1 MKVKSTQYFDNYKR
15 TNATI
20 SSNSWKEIPHVSF
33 MYEPDVT
40 EICAVLE
47 KINEDRKPERK
58 ITFDTVIVK
67 IIAEGLKAAPIMNA
81 HIDYKHRFVDGKIK
95 LMKNINISVPIP
107 IDDGKSINVTLKKVN
122 TKSLDKLIDDVL
134 DIKRKIANTN
144 IDQFLFDSYASTV
157 NTVKKRK
164 SAKFVTHFMSKLI
177 NKSES
182 DSLLKGQDLKDYRKI
197 PKTERMLGNQ
207 IESATTSVTST
218 SSLYLGQRG
227 STALMAITPPQVTT
241 FSIGG
246 VTEKPGVLTNEDGS
260 KSVAVRKIV
269 PICIAFDHR
278 GLDFG
283 ETVPFMKRT
292 DEIFE
297 NPEIINSWLGYED
310 ELASSIAQ

>member
-15 TNATI
+15 TTATI

-40 EICAVLE
+40 ELCEVLE
-47 KINEDRKPERK
+47 KINENREHERK
-58 ITFDTVIVK
+58 IAIDTVILK
-67 IIAEGLKAAPIMNA
+67 IIAHGLKAAPIMNA
-81 HIDYKHRFVDGKIK
+81 HIDYKHHFVDGKIK
-95 LMKNINISVPIP
+95 LMKNINISVPIS
-107 IDDGKSINVTLKKVN
+107 IGDEKHINVTLKKVDK
-122 TKSLDKLIDDVL
+122 KSLDKIIDDVL

-144 IDQFLFDSYASTV
+144 IDQFLFDSYSSTV

-164 SAKFVTHFMSKLI
+164 SAKIITHFMAKRI

-207 IESATTSVTST
+207 IETATTSVTST

-241 FSIGG
+241 FSVSG
-246 VTEKPGVLTNEDGS
+246 VTEKPGVVTNEDGS
-260 KSVAVRKIV
+260 KSIAVRKIV

-283 ETVPFMKRT
+283 ETVPFMKCT

-297 NPEIINSWLGYED
+297 NPEIINSWLGYENK
-310 ELASSIAQ
+310 EVIAEAQ